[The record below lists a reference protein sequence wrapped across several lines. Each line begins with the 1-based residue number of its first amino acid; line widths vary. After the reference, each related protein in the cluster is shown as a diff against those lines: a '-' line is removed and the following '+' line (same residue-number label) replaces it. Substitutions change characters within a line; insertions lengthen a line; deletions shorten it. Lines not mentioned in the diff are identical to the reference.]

1 MTITGTYVLT
11 RRTCTSTFA
20 SEHIPPHRQ
29 GYISMILLS
38 TNLTAEPS
46 GADPR
51 NDYDSCTRAD
61 SKYDLVGAV
70 STAQSH
76 SKADRAV
83 RRSAHGSRIACRAR
97 SKLMLFCLATTAS
110 S

>member
-46 GADPR
+46 GADTQR
-51 NDYDSCTRAD
+51 LRQQYKGRLEIRSSWSSIDSAEP
-61 SKYDLVGAV
+61 L
-70 STAQSH
+70 
-76 SKADRAV
+76 
-83 RRSAHGSRIACRAR
+83 
-97 SKLMLFCLATTAS
+97 
-110 S
+110 